1 MKWLVLI
8 TLLAAGCFRDHPT
21 ATDLAQTD
29 CISCH
34 QTDFAQSTQHQGQGS
49 TACAAC
55 HDPNIMPPWAFAHP
69 QAPFPTES
77 GRHAQFAQ
85 QCHTCHNATLG
96 NDYRANL
103 DCYGGGACHGDSHHH
118 DPTQPGRC
126 FQCHPTGNAG
136 GGD

>member
-1 MKWLVLI
+1 MKWLVVI

-21 ATDLAQTD
+21 ATELAQTD

-69 QAPFPTES
+69 ETRQHAVCS
-77 GRHAQFAQ
+77 G
-85 QCHTCHNATLG
+85 
-96 NDYRANL
+96 
-103 DCYGGGACHGDSHHH
+103 
-118 DPTQPGRC
+118 
-126 FQCHPTGNAG
+126 
-136 GGD
+136 